1 MNAYDIYEFYVEA
14 KDLKGQAHKVRVE
27 SAYVK
32 EVFNPGTK
40 GKDKKIILRLVGK
53 QKVLSLNKTRTGQ
66 MIDITGTPDF
76 EKWAGVEIVIK
87 PGKQSGKDTVVI
99 EATPQAAPTQ
109 QTQTPKNQ
117 PAPIQGIE
125 GGRLK
130 VIRDLYAEDP
140 LVAFSDLTKAAGLD
154 SATVQAILKELGG
167 DYDITFNKIAEQYA
181 PVIG

>member
-1 MNAYDIYEFYVEA
+1 MNAYDIYEFYIEA

-53 QKVLSLNKTRTGQ
+53 QKVLSLNKTRTSQ

-76 EKWAGVEIVIK
+76 ERWAGTEIMIK

-99 EATPQAAPTQ
+99 EAPAAKPV
-109 QTQTPKNQ
+109 NQ
-117 PAPIQGIE
+117 PAKVEEKQAHGA
-125 GGRLK
+125 RLK
-130 VIRDLYAEDP
+130 EIKAKAGTDF

-154 SATVQAILKELGG
+154 SATVQDILRECGG
-167 DYDITFNKIAEQYA
+167 DYQVAFDKIAAQYA
-181 PVIG
+181 AVIG